1 LLTSNGT
8 QGVMVFSCQIKVRST
23 QQFTISKCAKR
34 LLPLHPPQGGGQQPP
49 PVSPSESSP
58 SASTLCV
65 RRAGGQPPP
74 VSPSVR
80 GTIEGLFFLR
90 ISLGKPA
97 VRKHGVRV
105 AGRGQFSSPLRA
117 FYALYPPER
126 SKTRTPRS
134 RARRWLSG
142 TNSRLHFS
150 INVQDCSVLR
160 MHMLLCRR
168 RY

>member
-1 LLTSNGT
+1 LPTSNGT
-8 QGVMVFSCQIKVRST
+8 QGVMVFGNRTEVRAT
-23 QQFTISKCAKR
+23 TAADNLQVREEA
-34 LLPLHPPQGGGQQPP
+34 PPPSSPSGGGQQP
-49 PVSPSESSP
+49 
-58 SASTLCV
+58 L
-65 RRAGGQPPP
+65 P

-80 GTIEGLFFLR
+80 GIIEVLFFLR

-126 SKTRTPRS
+126 SKTRTPRL

-142 TNSRLHFS
+142 TNSWLHFS